1 MTICSGLSA
10 GCGGCCG
17 VEALTNG
24 AVTSKAEAV
33 NTQSDFFSDFIEFL
47 LLVET

>member
-1 MTICSGLSA
+1 MGSLLVVAVVVVMKHSQ
-10 GCGGCCG
+10 
-17 VEALTNG
+17 NG

-47 LLVET
+47 R